1 MEDDGEKRVRLLKIW
16 DVFSGEKYRKYNIS
30 IEYYV
35 NIEYYFHHTMG
46 SKQINT
52 ITEQRGMGLWQKQ
65 HG

>member
-1 MEDDGEKRVRLLKIW
+1 MEDDGEKRVCLLKIW

-30 IEYYV
+30 IESYV
-35 NIEYYFHHTMG
+35 NIGHYLHHTMG

-65 HG
+65 QG